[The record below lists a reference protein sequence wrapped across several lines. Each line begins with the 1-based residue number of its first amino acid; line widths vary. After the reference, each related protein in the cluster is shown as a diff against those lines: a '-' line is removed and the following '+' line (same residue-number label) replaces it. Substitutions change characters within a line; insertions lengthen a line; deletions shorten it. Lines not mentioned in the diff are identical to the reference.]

1 MINPHELVFLHIIH
15 VVSILL
21 LTGFTFL
28 AFVSPPETR
37 KHILRIS
44 GIATLAVLLT
54 GIRMWQGLYG
64 FAPLGWI
71 IVKLVCWLGFS
82 TVAGLAYRRRD
93 LTAVLMLAGVGLLAV
108 AVTMV
113 YAKPF

>member
-1 MINPHELVFLHIIH
+1 MNPHELVFLHIIH

-28 AFVSPPETR
+28 AFTAPPESR
-37 KHILRIS
+37 KRILMIA
-44 GIATLAVLLT
+44 GIATAAVFLT
-54 GIRMWQGLYG
+54 GFRMWQGLYG
-64 FAPLGWI
+64 LAPLGWI

-82 TVAGLAYRRRD
+82 AVAGLAYRRRD
-93 LTAVLMLAGVGLLAV
+93 LAPLLMLAGVGLLAV
-108 AVTMV
+108 AVAMV